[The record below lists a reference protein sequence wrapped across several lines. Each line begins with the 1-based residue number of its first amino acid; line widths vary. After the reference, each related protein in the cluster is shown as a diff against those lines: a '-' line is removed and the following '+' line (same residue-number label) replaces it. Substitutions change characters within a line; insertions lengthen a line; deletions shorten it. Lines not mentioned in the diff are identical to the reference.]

1 MKMHHI
7 RPRFVLS
14 MPDEF
19 AQEIRFFMPM
29 TWTGGL
35 SALESIIL
43 LKLMRV
49 TRPSRIFEFGTFE
62 GETTRFLLA
71 NLPPADGR
79 SERIYTL
86 DLAETENVVFEGGD
100 DALAKRV
107 LSSQR
112 KYSLFPNAHLV
123 KQLLQDSMHLDPQP
137 YRGMFQF
144 VFIDANHKLEYVRK
158 DTENAFEM
166 VGGSPHCVVW
176 HDYGNPDFPELTQY
190 LDDLAKDRELYHVED
205 TMLVFQLSGKPI
217 GPG

>member
-1 MKMHHI
+1 MEMHHI

-19 AQEIRFFMPM
+19 SQEIRFFLPA

-35 SALESIIL
+35 SALETIIL
-43 LKLMRV
+43 LKLMRAV
-49 TRPSRIFEFGTFE
+49 QPSRIFEFGTFE

-71 NLPPADGR
+71 NLPPAEGP

-86 DLAETENVVFEGGD
+86 DLAETENVSFEGGD
-100 DALAKRV
+100 GALAKRV
-107 LSSQR
+107 LSSRR
-112 KYSLFPNAHLV
+112 KYSLLPNAHLV
-123 KQLLQDSMHLDPQP
+123 KQLLQDSMHLDPKP

-166 VGGSPHCVVW
+166 IGGSPNCVVW
-176 HDYGNPDFPELTQY
+176 HDYGNPDFPELTKY
-190 LDDLAKDRELYHVED
+190 LDDLAKDRELYHVGD
-205 TMLVFQLSGKPI
+205 TMLVFQLSGKTI